1 MHHGLS
7 WYSLKESG
15 GGRERNGG
23 KYLIY
28 MATEK
33 GMWGN
38 GINTPGLED
47 NGVPVGDREANG
59 IRYMHFFTARQERV
73 EGEGE

>member
-1 MHHGLS
+1 
-7 WYSLKESG
+7 
-15 GGRERNGG
+15 
-23 KYLIY
+23 

-47 NGVPVGDREANG
+47 NGVSVGDREANG
-59 IRYMHFFTARQERV
+59 TRYMHFFTARQERE